1 MKRIEKVFLLL
12 FTIIAVQAVAV
23 AEANAG
29 EAWLSELDEDQ
40 DGYISLKEAVADT
53 RLLRLFSRIDDNAD
67 GQLSIDELKASEEG
81 ELLSMRASAK

>member
-23 AEANAG
+23 AETNAG

-67 GQLSIDELKASEEG
+67 GQLSIDELKASEEV

>member
-53 RLLRLFSRIDDNAD
+53 R
-67 GQLSIDELKASEEG
+67 
-81 ELLSMRASAK
+81 